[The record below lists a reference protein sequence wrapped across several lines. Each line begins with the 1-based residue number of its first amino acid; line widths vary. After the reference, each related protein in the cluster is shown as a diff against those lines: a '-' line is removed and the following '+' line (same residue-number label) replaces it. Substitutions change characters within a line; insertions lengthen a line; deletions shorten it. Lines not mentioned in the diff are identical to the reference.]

1 MCEVTVSSDLHSDL
15 LLGSHLLF
23 GISLSPMKR
32 FFHSK
37 KNVVLLIECSVY
49 ARTSYELGAQLC
61 FTDLVLKWRILMD
74 TVGEKKETPS
84 KVEQN

>member
-1 MCEVTVSSDLHSDL
+1 MFILR
-15 LLGSHLLF
+15 
-23 GISLSPMKR
+23 P
-32 FFHSK
+32 
-37 KNVVLLIECSVY
+37 Y
-49 ARTSYELGAQLC
+49 PYELVPQLC